1 MKKVITLLAGTMAL
15 IILAFGIFLALH
27 NINAPGAERAGV
39 TETIMVAK
47 IYEGGVKDIV
57 FETKEG
63 NIFYINRGLEQGYTL
78 AGLENKLLNKTV
90 TLRLTKKLAG
100 VSSHIHELRTDDE
113 VIFSE
118 LN

>member
-1 MKKVITLLAGTMAL
+1 MKKLITLLVGSMAVCTFVL
-15 IILAFGIFLALH
+15 GLYLVVH
-27 NINAPGAERAGV
+27 NINVPGSEKAGI
-39 TETIMVAK
+39 TESVQVVK

-57 FETKEG
+57 FETAEG

-78 AGLENKLLNKTV
+78 VGLENKLLNKTV

-100 VSSHIHELRTDDE
+100 VSSHIHELRIDGE